1 MTKTRT
7 AIAREMDEKIKNAVA
22 EALLNAGLPT
32 KDDLSSIVSNLEK
45 KIIDFFK
52 SEIELVTKPLVEKL
66 TFSKGK
72 FKCMRDI

>member
-7 AIAREMDEKIKNAVA
+7 AIAREMDEKITNAIA

-45 KIIDFFK
+45 KIMDSFK
-52 SEIELVTKPLVEKL
+52 NEIELMTKPLVGKIDILEK
-66 TFSKGK
+66 KI
-72 FKCMRDI
+72 KCMRHI

>member
-7 AIAREMDEKIKNAVA
+7 AIARETDEKIKNAVA

-45 KIIDFFK
+45 KLWTLLK
-52 SEIELVTKPLVEKL
+52 MKL
-66 TFSKGK
+66 S
-72 FKCMRDI
+72 